1 MKTRFLVLS
10 GLFTALLVL
19 GAFIKIPFI
28 FGVPLT
34 LQNMFVFIAA
44 LVLGKRGWI
53 PVLVYLAAGL
63 AGVPVFAY
71 GGGIGYI
78 LHPTFGYLLGFLV
91 ASLLIGFLRVEKH
104 YAVINALVC
113 LAGVITIYAIG
124 IPYLYVI
131 KTMYL
136 NAAVDIK
143 ALLTNAML
151 VFLPGD
157 ILKAGIAVFFG
168 HILKKHGVAYE
179 D

>member
-1 MKTRFLVLS
+1 MKTKFLVIS
-10 GLFTALLVL
+10 GLFTALVVI
-19 GAFIKIPFI
+19 GAFIKIPFV

-44 LVLGKRGWI
+44 LVLGKRGWV

-91 ASLLIGFLRVEKH
+91 AALLIGFLRVNKH
-104 YAVINALVC
+104 YCFVNGLVC
-113 LAGVITIYAIG
+113 VAGVLAIYAIG

-136 NAAVDIK
+136 NTTVELH
-143 ALLTNAML
+143 ALLKNAML

-157 ILKAGIAVFFG
+157 IVKAGIAVFVAYM
-168 HILKKHGVAYE
+168 LKKHGVVYE